1 MSPDHINLLK
11 TGDPNGKY
19 WMPAMSDAPLRGYNG
34 RHEWFWEPGDEEHIF
49 PLENLIDMYYK
60 SIGHN
65 STLIMGLTP
74 DPSGLIPEPDVKRLK
89 EWGDEIKRRFKN
101 PIATMSGEGE
111 VLDLRLAKATKINH
125 IILQEDISNGER
137 VRHYKL
143 EVFIN
148 NQWKEVGRGECIGH
162 KRIQIIETVETSR
175 IRLKILESKAKP
187 KLKNF
192 SIYFI
197 N

>member
-1 MSPDHINLLK
+1 MEIIIAVHPISIALFASSTDITPFNAKGFEFDLNNVSFPLPDGVHTASAVK
-11 TGDPNGKY
+11 VKVT
-19 WMPAMSDAPLRGYNG
+19 S
-34 RHEWFWEPGDEEHIF
+34 
-49 PLENLIDMYYK
+49 LENLIDMYYK

-137 VRHYKL
+137 VRNYKL

-175 IRLKILESKAKP
+175 IRLKI
-187 KLKNF
+187 F
-192 SIYFI
+192 
-197 N
+197 